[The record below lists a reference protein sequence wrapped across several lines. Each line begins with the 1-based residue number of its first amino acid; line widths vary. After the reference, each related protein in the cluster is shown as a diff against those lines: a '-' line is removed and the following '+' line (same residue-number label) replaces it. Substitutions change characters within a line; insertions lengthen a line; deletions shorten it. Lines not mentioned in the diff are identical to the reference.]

1 MLQVWKPCHYFDEC
15 GYTKKVCFECIEERY
30 IMKDYPKKKGDARID
45 MQPKPKAR
53 EFQLIIE
60 AAKYDVDVVSGNE
73 G

>member
-1 MLQVWKPCHYFDEC
+1 
-15 GYTKKVCFECIEERY
+15 
-30 IMKDYPKKKGDARID
+30 MKDYPKKKGDARID